1 MVMTRTPAVDLIVE
15 DGAVRGL
22 YAEREDGSILQVNA
36 KAVILTSGGYAN
48 NEDTMAERG
57 YDLTWSHN
65 NGVEGHDGDGL
76 RMATAAGAHDVSR
89 ERCFLREPFSFGI
102 DFFAPMSQTIHRGGP
117 VLWVNQDA
125 DRFMDEAV
133 FMKNMQLQAMALK
146 ENRDSYVIFDQALV
160 DSFCQISDSVSETLQ
175 RGLEVNEGNS
185 VYAADS
191 FEGLAEAF
199 GLDADEFTA
208 TVERYN
214 ELCHAGD
221 DVDFGKDAAYLK
233 PIEKAPSTLAS

>member
-1 MVMTRTPAVDLIVE
+1 
-15 DGAVRGL
+15 
-22 YAEREDGSILQVNA
+22 
-36 KAVILTSGGYAN
+36 
-48 NEDTMAERG
+48 
-57 YDLTWSHN
+57 
-65 NGVEGHDGDGL
+65 
-76 RMATAAGAHDVSR
+76 
-89 ERCFLREPFSFGI
+89 
-102 DFFAPMSQTIHRGGP
+102 
-117 VLWVNQDA
+117 
-125 DRFMDEAV
+125 
-133 FMKNMQLQAMALK
+133 MKNMQLQAMALK

-233 PIEKAPSTLAS
+233 PIEKALLHWQAERGLHRDHRFGVHQQAPRGARRDDERHSRPLCHRR